1 MSNPTQF
8 QASDAFTN
16 SLFHLL
22 QEVGRKKIL
31 TTFTVVFFS
40 SYSRTLSLTM
50 TRQLKTLIPSSVWS
64 TKGRPGST
72 VSALCWINTTS
83 ANTQVQR
90 RTRSSFVLKSIAL
103 EELISEVYFA
113 VSYPVRACASVC
125 VCVLFFLSTHMFML
139 SSPRHGWTGRVWSH
153 ERTIHED
160 RGGLPA
166 RLLSHWQRKVSDS
179 FRHVQTH
186 TRTHPQ
192 THALQISVYS
202 NIRLCAAPPLSL
214 TLK

>member
-8 QASDAFTN
+8 QASNAFTN

-22 QEVGRKKIL
+22 QVVGRKKIL
-31 TTFTVVFFS
+31 STFIVVFFA

-90 RTRSSFVLKSIAL
+90 RTHSSFVLKSIAL

-113 VSYPVRACASVC
+113 VSYPVC
-125 VCVLFFLSTHMFML
+125 VCVRTFLFLSTHMFML

-179 FRHVQTH
+179 FHHVLTHTH
-186 TRTHPQ
+186 TRLAHFC
-192 THALQISVYS
+192 LQ
-202 NIRLCAAPPLSL
+202 
-214 TLK
+214 

>member
-1 MSNPTQF
+1 MQF
-8 QASDAFTN
+8 QASDAFRN

-31 TTFTVVFFS
+31 STFIVVFFA

-90 RTRSSFVLKSIAL
+90 HTRSSFVLKSIAL

-113 VSYPVRACASVC
+113 VSYPVRACVS
-125 VCVLFFLSTHMFML
+125 VCVLFFFFCQRTCSCSLVLDTAGQEEFGAMREQYM
-139 SSPRHGWTGRVWSH
+139 RTGEGFLLVFSV
-153 ERTIHED
+153 TD
-160 RGGLPA
+160 RG
-166 RLLSHWQRKVSDS
+166 R
-179 FRHVQTH
+179 
-186 TRTHPQ
+186 
-192 THALQISVYS
+192 
-202 NIRLCAAPPLSL
+202 
-214 TLK
+214 

>member
-31 TTFTVVFFS
+31 SAFIVVFFA

-113 VSYPVRACASVC
+113 VSYPVC
-125 VCVLFFLSTHMFML
+125 VCVLFFFCQRTCSCSLVLDTAGQEEFGAMREQYM
-139 SSPRHGWTGRVWSH
+139 RTGEGFLLVFSV
-153 ERTIHED
+153 TD
-160 RGGLPA
+160 RG
-166 RLLSHWQRKVSDS
+166 R
-179 FRHVQTH
+179 
-186 TRTHPQ
+186 
-192 THALQISVYS
+192 
-202 NIRLCAAPPLSL
+202 
-214 TLK
+214 

>member
-31 TTFTVVFFS
+31 STFIVVFFA

-113 VSYPVRACASVC
+113 VSYPVC
-125 VCVLFFLSTHMFML
+125 VCVYFFFLSTHMFML

-179 FRHVQTH
+179 FHHVQTH
-186 TRTHPQ
+186 TRTH
-192 THALQISVYS
+192 ALHISVYS
-202 NIRLCAAPPLSL
+202 NIRLCAAPPLSP

>member
-1 MSNPTQF
+1 MFVFNVNSGKMEKQSKFTVDVSNPTYF

-16 SLFHLL
+16 SLFNLL

-31 TTFTVVFFS
+31 TTFTVLFFS

-64 TKGRPGST
+64 TKGQPGST

-113 VSYPVRACASVC
+113 VSYPECACASVC
-125 VCVLFFLSTHMFML
+125 VCTCFF
-139 SSPRHGWTGRVWSH
+139 VN
-153 ERTIHED
+153 
-160 RGGLPA
+160 A
-166 RLLSHWQRKVSDS
+166 
-179 FRHVQTH
+179 HV
-186 TRTHPQ
+186 
-192 THALQISVYS
+192 HAL
-202 NIRLCAAPPLSL
+202 
-214 TLK
+214 